1 MNETAGL
8 RLDVLTGYW
17 QTITEEAER
26 VGLEGCKAAALAAK
40 VRAQE
45 VSEQADS
52 GNCAV
57 YYTLA
62 SICYQLAA
70 QTAGDGTDASAFFA
84 HDAFVFE
91 DKAFECENPV

>member
-17 QTITEEAER
+17 QAITEEAER
-26 VGLEGCKAAALAAK
+26 VGLEGSKAAALAAK
-40 VRAQE
+40 ARAQE

-52 GNCAV
+52 GHCAV

-70 QTAGDGTDASAFFA
+70 QTAGDGTDASVVFAQDALFF
-84 HDAFVFE
+84 E
-91 DKAFECENPV
+91 EKAFECEKPV